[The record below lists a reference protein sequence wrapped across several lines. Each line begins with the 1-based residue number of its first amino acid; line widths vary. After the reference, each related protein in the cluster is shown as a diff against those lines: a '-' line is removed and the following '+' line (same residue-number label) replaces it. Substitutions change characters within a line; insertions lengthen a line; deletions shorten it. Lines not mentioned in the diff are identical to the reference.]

1 MHYFNRKAETIP
13 LIPKL
18 AVMKGLDFDFLKLT
32 ITDTV
37 DIILVALLIYYTYNL
52 IKNTVAVNLFLGM
65 VIILAIHWIVD
76 LLNMRL
82 LSTIIN
88 QFMSVG
94 IIALIIIFQPEIR
107 RFLLL
112 IGKNTFL
119 QQNKAW
125 WGHIFG
131 SKTLERNNLI
141 RIKPIIDACKSM
153 KKSRTGALMV
163 FVKFYD
169 DQLFANSCEVM
180 DAKISKRLLES
191 IFQKYSPL
199 HDGAV
204 VIAENKIKS
213 ASCILPLTDNDKLPP
228 QFGLRHRAGIGISE
242 TTDAVAVIISE
253 ETGEIAYAKQGRVRM
268 NVSFGELEKLLNK
281 DY

>member
-1 MHYFNRKAETIP
+1 MKA
-13 LIPKL
+13 LD
-18 AVMKGLDFDFLKLT
+18 LDFLADKISWMT
-32 ITDTV
+32 IV
-37 DIILVALLIYYTYNL
+37 DIIVVAILLYYVYSL
-52 IKNTVAVNLFLGM
+52 IKNTLAVNLILGLIIIFLFYRLVTSLHM
-65 VIILAIHWIVD
+65 D
-76 LLNMRL
+76 LL
-82 LSTIIN
+82 SAIIN
-88 QFMSVG
+88 KFMGVG
-94 IIALIIIFQPEIR
+94 IMALIVIFQPEIR
-107 RFLLL
+107 RFLLH
-112 IGKNTFL
+112 IGKNTSL
-119 QQNKAW
+119 QRNKAW
-125 WGHIFG
+125 WGYLFG
-131 SKTLERNNLI
+131 SKNLERDNLF

-153 KKSRTGALMV
+153 KKSRTGALIV

-169 DQLFANSCEVM
+169 DELFNNSCELM

-213 ASCILPLTDNDKLPP
+213 ASCILPLTDNDKLPT
-228 QFGLRHRAGIGISE
+228 QFGLRHRAGIGVSE

-281 DY
+281 DF

>member
-1 MHYFNRKAETIP
+1 MHCFSTKN
-13 LIPKL
+13 LNL
-18 AVMKGLDFDFLKLT
+18 ALMKGLDFDFLKIT
-32 ITDTV
+32 ITDGI
-37 DIILVALLIYYTYNL
+37 DIILVALIVYYIYNL
-52 IKNTVAVNLFLGM
+52 IKNTLAVNLLLGM
-65 VIILAIHWIVD
+65 VIILVLHWVVD
-76 LLNMRL
+76 ALHMEL

-88 QFMSVG
+88 QFINVG
-94 IIALIIIFQPEIR
+94 IIALIVIFQPEIR

-125 WGHIFG
+125 WGYLFG
-131 SKTLERNNLI
+131 SKNIERDNLV

-153 KKSRTGALMV
+153 KKSRTGALIV

-169 DQLFANSCEVM
+169 DQLFANSCELI
-180 DAKISKRLLES
+180 DSKISKRLLES

-281 DY
+281 DF

>member
-1 MHYFNRKAETIP
+1 
-13 LIPKL
+13 
-18 AVMKGLDFDFLKLT
+18 MKGIDFDFLK
-32 ITDTV
+32 ITPTAII
-37 DIILVALLIYYTYNL
+37 DIIFVALLIYYIYSL
-52 IKNTVAVNLFLGM
+52 IKNTLAVNLLLGM
-65 VIILAIHWIVD
+65 FIILILYYVVD
-76 LLNMRL
+76 ALHMML

-88 QFMSVG
+88 KFMSVG

-119 QQNKAW
+119 QKNKAW
-125 WGHIFG
+125 WGYLFG
-131 SKTLERNNLI
+131 NKDIERDNLV
-141 RIKPIIDACKSM
+141 RIKPVIDACKSM
-153 KKSRTGALMV
+153 KKSRTGALIV

-169 DQLFANSCEVM
+169 DQLFANSCEII
-180 DAKISKRLLES
+180 DSKISKRLLES
-191 IFQKYSPL
+191 IFQKNSPL

-213 ASCILPLTDNDKLPP
+213 ASCILPLTDNDNLPP

-242 TTDAVAVIISE
+242 NTDAVAVIVSE

-281 DY
+281 DF

>member
-1 MHYFNRKAETIP
+1 
-13 LIPKL
+13 
-18 AVMKGLDFDFLKLT
+18 MKDLDFDFLK
-32 ITDTV
+32 ITWIDGIDILLVAFLIYYIYSLIRNTLAV
-37 DIILVALLIYYTYNL
+37 NLLLGMLIILVAYNL
-52 IKNTVAVNLFLGM
+52 LKALKLNL
-65 VIILAIHWIVD
+65 VPD
-76 LLNMRL
+76 
-82 LSTIIN
+82 IIN
-88 QFMSVG
+88 KSVDDKFISIG
-94 IIALIIIFQPEIR
+94 IIALIVIFQPEIR
-107 RFLLL
+107 RFLLH
-112 IGKNTFL
+112 IGKSTYL
-119 QQNKAW
+119 QKNKAW
-125 WGHIFG
+125 WGFLFG
-131 SKTLERNNLI
+131 SKDLERDNLI

-153 KKSRTGALMV
+153 KKTRTGALIV

-169 DQLFANSCEVM
+169 DELFTNSCELI
-180 DAKISKRLLES
+180 DSKISKRLLES

-228 QFGLRHRAGIGISE
+228 QFGLRHRAGIGVSE

-281 DY
+281 DFQ

>member
-1 MHYFNRKAETIP
+1 
-13 LIPKL
+13 
-18 AVMKGLDFDFLKLT
+18 MKGLEFDFLKVT
-32 ITDTV
+32 VTDAV
-37 DIILVALLIYYTYNL
+37 DIILVALIIYYIYNL
-52 IKNTVAVNLFLGM
+52 IKNTLAVNLLLGM
-65 VIILAIHWIVD
+65 VIILVIHWVVD
-76 LLNMRL
+76 ALKMNL

-125 WGHIFG
+125 WGYLFG
-131 SKTLERNNLI
+131 SKNIERDNLV

-153 KKSRTGALMV
+153 KKSRTGALIV

-169 DQLFANSCEVM
+169 DQLFANSCELI
-180 DAKISKRLLES
+180 DSKISKRLLES

-228 QFGLRHRAGIGISE
+228 QFGLRHRAGIGVSE
-242 TTDAVAVIISE
+242 TTDAVAVIVSE

-281 DY
+281 DF

>member
-1 MHYFNRKAETIP
+1 
-13 LIPKL
+13 
-18 AVMKGLDFDFLKLT
+18 MKGFDFDFLKIT
-32 ITDTV
+32 ITDV
-37 DIILVALLIYYTYNL
+37 LDIFFVAVLIYYVYNL
-52 IKNTVAVNLFLGM
+52 IKNTLAVNLLLGM
-65 VIILAIHWIVD
+65 FMILVLWFVVD
-76 LLNMRL
+76 ALNMRL

-88 QFMSVG
+88 KFMSVG
-94 IIALIIIFQPEIR
+94 IIALIVIFQPEIR

-119 QQNKAW
+119 QKNKAW
-125 WGHIFG
+125 WGYLFG
-131 SKTLERNNLI
+131 TKDIEANNLM

-153 KKSRTGALMV
+153 KKSRTGALIV

-169 DQLFANSCEVM
+169 DQLFANTCESI

-191 IFQKYSPL
+191 IFQKNSPL

-204 VIAENKIKS
+204 VIAENKVKS

-228 QFGLRHRAGIGISE
+228 HFGLRHRAGIGISE
-242 TTDAVAVIISE
+242 NTDAVAVIVSE
-253 ETGEIAYAKQGRVRM
+253 ETGEISYAKQGRVRM

-281 DY
+281 DF

>member
-1 MHYFNRKAETIP
+1 
-13 LIPKL
+13 
-18 AVMKGLDFDFLKLT
+18 MKGLDFDFLKIT
-32 ITDTV
+32 ITDGI
-37 DIILVALLIYYTYNL
+37 DIILVALIVYYIYNL
-52 IKNTVAVNLFLGM
+52 IKNTLAVNLLLGM
-65 VIILAIHWIVD
+65 VIILVLHWVVAA
-76 LLNMRL
+76 LHMEL
-82 LSTIIN
+82 LSTIIE
-88 QFMSVG
+88 QFINVG
-94 IIALIIIFQPEIR
+94 IIALIVIFQPEIR

-125 WGHIFG
+125 WGYLFG
-131 SKTLERNNLI
+131 SKNIERDNLV

-153 KKSRTGALMV
+153 KKSRTGALIV

-180 DAKISKRLLES
+180 EAKISKRLLES

-228 QFGLRHRAGIGISE
+228 QFGLRHRAGIGVSE
-242 TTDAVAVIISE
+242 TNDAVAVIISE

-281 DY
+281 DF

>member
-1 MHYFNRKAETIP
+1 
-13 LIPKL
+13 
-18 AVMKGLDFDFLKLT
+18 MKGLDFDFLKIT
-32 ITDTV
+32 ITDGI
-37 DIILVALLIYYTYNL
+37 DIILVALIVYYIYNL
-52 IKNTVAVNLFLGM
+52 IKNTLAVNLLLGM
-65 VIILAIHWIVD
+65 VIILVLHWVVAA
-76 LLNMRL
+76 LHMEL
-82 LSTIIN
+82 LSTIIE
-88 QFMSVG
+88 QFINVG
-94 IIALIIIFQPEIR
+94 IIALIVIFQPEIR

-125 WGHIFG
+125 WGYLFG
-131 SKTLERNNLI
+131 SKNIERDNLV

-153 KKSRTGALMV
+153 KKSRTGALIV

-180 DAKISKRLLES
+180 EAKISKRLLES

-228 QFGLRHRAGIGISE
+228 QFGLRHRAGIGVSE

-281 DY
+281 DF

>member
-1 MHYFNRKAETIP
+1 
-13 LIPKL
+13 
-18 AVMKGLDFDFLKLT
+18 MKGFDFDFLRVT
-32 ITDTV
+32 ITDVV
-37 DIILVALLIYYTYNL
+37 DIIFVAILIYYIYSL
-52 IKNTVAVNLFLGM
+52 IKNTLAVNLLLGM
-65 VIILAIHWIVD
+65 FIILILYVVVD
-76 LLNMRL
+76 ALHMSL

-88 QFMSVG
+88 KFMSVG
-94 IIALIIIFQPEIR
+94 IIALIVIFQPEIR

-119 QQNKAW
+119 QKNKAW
-125 WGHIFG
+125 WGYLFG
-131 SKTLERNNLI
+131 NKDIDRDNLL

-153 KKSRTGALMV
+153 KKSRTGALIV

-169 DQLFANSCEVM
+169 DQLFANSCEVI
-180 DAKISKRLLES
+180 DAKISKRLLEC
-191 IFQKYSPL
+191 IFQKNSPL

-204 VIAENKIKS
+204 VVSENKIKS
-213 ASCILPLTDNDKLPP
+213 ASCILPLTENDKLPP

-242 TTDAVAVIISE
+242 NTDAVAVIISE

-281 DY
+281 DF

>member
-1 MHYFNRKAETIP
+1 
-13 LIPKL
+13 
-18 AVMKGLDFDFLKLT
+18 MKSLDFDFLK
-32 ITDTV
+32 ITVTDVV
-37 DIILVALLIYYTYNL
+37 DIIFVALLIYYIYNL
-52 IKNTVAVNLFLGM
+52 IKNTLAVNLLLGM
-65 VIILAIHWIVD
+65 LIILIFYFIVET
-76 LLNMRL
+76 LNMRL
-82 LSTIIN
+82 LATIIN
-88 QFMSVG
+88 KFMSVG

-119 QQNKAW
+119 QKNRAW
-125 WGHIFG
+125 WGYLFG
-131 SKTLERNNLI
+131 SKEIERDNLV

-153 KKSRTGALMV
+153 KKSRTGALIV

-169 DQLFANSCEVM
+169 DQLFANSCEM
-180 DAKISKRLLES
+180 IDSKISKRLLES

-213 ASCILPLTDNDKLPP
+213 ASCILPLTDNDQLPP
-228 QFGLRHRAGIGISE
+228 QFGLRHRAGIGVSE
-242 TTDAVAVIISE
+242 TTDAVAVIVSE

-281 DY
+281 DF

>member
-1 MHYFNRKAETIP
+1 MHCISRKIAILVT
-13 LIPKL
+13 
-18 AVMKGLDFDFLKLT
+18 MKRLDFDFLK
-32 ITDTV
+32 ITWINLI
-37 DIILVALLIYYTYNL
+37 DIIVVAVLLYYIYSL
-52 IKNTVAVNLFLGM
+52 IKNTLAVNLLLGLLIIFLFYHLVTSLHM
-65 VIILAIHWIVD
+65 D
-76 LLNMRL
+76 L

-88 QFMSVG
+88 KFMKVG
-94 IIALIIIFQPEIR
+94 ILALVIIFQPEIR
-107 RFLLL
+107 RFLLH

-119 QQNKAW
+119 QRNKTW
-125 WGHIFG
+125 WGNLFG
-131 SKTLERNNLI
+131 SKDLERDNLL
-141 RIKPIIDACKSM
+141 RIKPILDACKSM
-153 KKSRTGALMV
+153 KKTRTGALIV

-169 DQLFANSCEVM
+169 DQLFANSCEIIES
-180 DAKISKRLLES
+180 KISKRLLES
-191 IFQKYSPL
+191 IFQKHSPL

-242 TTDAVAVIISE
+242 NTDAVAVIISE

-281 DY
+281 DF

>member
-1 MHYFNRKAETIP
+1 
-13 LIPKL
+13 
-18 AVMKGLDFDFLKLT
+18 MKGIDFDFLK
-32 ITDTV
+32 ITPTAV
-37 DIILVALLIYYTYNL
+37 IDIIFVALLIYYIYSL
-52 IKNTVAVNLFLGM
+52 IKNTLAVNLLLGM
-65 VIILAIHWIVD
+65 FIILILYYVVD
-76 LLNMRL
+76 ALHMML

-88 QFMSVG
+88 KFMSVG

-119 QQNKAW
+119 QKNKAW
-125 WGHIFG
+125 WGYLFG
-131 SKTLERNNLI
+131 NKDIERDNLV

-153 KKSRTGALMV
+153 KKSRTGALIV

-169 DQLFANSCEVM
+169 DQLFANSCEII
-180 DAKISKRLLES
+180 DSKISKRLLES
-191 IFQKYSPL
+191 IFQKNSPL

-213 ASCILPLTDNDKLPP
+213 ASCILPLTDNDNLPP

-242 TTDAVAVIISE
+242 NTDAVAVIVSE

-281 DY
+281 DF

>member
-1 MHYFNRKAETIP
+1 VYSFSSKDAATIK
-13 LIPKL
+13 IHNL
-18 AVMKGLDFDFLKLT
+18 AVMKGLEFDFLKVT
-32 ITDTV
+32 VTDAV
-37 DIILVALLIYYTYNL
+37 DIILVALIIYYIYNL
-52 IKNTVAVNLFLGM
+52 IKNTLAVNLLLGM
-65 VIILAIHWIVD
+65 VIILVIHWVVD
-76 LLNMRL
+76 ALKMNL

-94 IIALIIIFQPEIR
+94 IIALIVIFQPEIR

-125 WGHIFG
+125 WGYLFG
-131 SKTLERNNLI
+131 SKNIERDNLV

-153 KKSRTGALMV
+153 KKSRTGALIV

-169 DQLFANSCEVM
+169 DQLFANSCELI
-180 DAKISKRLLES
+180 DSKISKRLLES

-242 TTDAVAVIISE
+242 TTDAVAVIVSE

-281 DY
+281 DF

>member
-1 MHYFNRKAETIP
+1 
-13 LIPKL
+13 
-18 AVMKGLDFDFLKLT
+18 MKGFDFDFLKIT
-32 ITDTV
+32 ITDVV
-37 DIILVALLIYYTYNL
+37 DIMFVALLIYYIYNL
-52 IKNTVAVNLFLGM
+52 IKNTLAVNLLLGM
-65 VIILAIHWIVD
+65 LIILIFYFVVD
-76 LLNMRL
+76 TLHMRL
-82 LSTIIN
+82 LATIIN
-88 QFMSVG
+88 KFMSVG

-119 QQNKAW
+119 QKNRAW
-125 WGHIFG
+125 WGYLFG
-131 SKTLERNNLI
+131 GKNIERDNLV

-153 KKSRTGALMV
+153 KKSRTGALIV

-169 DQLFANSCEVM
+169 SQLFANSCEM
-180 DAKISKRLLES
+180 IDSKISKRLLES

-213 ASCILPLTDNDKLPP
+213 ASCILPLTDNDQLPP

-242 TTDAVAVIISE
+242 TTDAVAVIVSE

-281 DY
+281 DF

>member
-1 MHYFNRKAETIP
+1 MHCFSTKN
-13 LIPKL
+13 LNL
-18 AVMKGLDFDFLKLT
+18 ALMKGLDFDFLKIT
-32 ITDTV
+32 ITDGI
-37 DIILVALLIYYTYNL
+37 DIILVALIVYYIYNL
-52 IKNTVAVNLFLGM
+52 IKNTLAVNLLLGM
-65 VIILAIHWIVD
+65 VIILVLHWVVD
-76 LLNMRL
+76 ALHMEL
-82 LSTIIN
+82 LSTIID
-88 QFMSVG
+88 QFINVG
-94 IIALIIIFQPEIR
+94 IIALIVIFQPEIR

-125 WGHIFG
+125 WGYLFG
-131 SKTLERNNLI
+131 SKNIERDNLV

-153 KKSRTGALMV
+153 KKSRTGALIV

-169 DQLFANSCEVM
+169 DQLFANSCELI
-180 DAKISKRLLES
+180 DSKISKRLLES

-281 DY
+281 DF

>member
-1 MHYFNRKAETIP
+1 
-13 LIPKL
+13 
-18 AVMKGLDFDFLKLT
+18 MKGFDFDFLRVT
-32 ITDTV
+32 ITDVV
-37 DIILVALLIYYTYNL
+37 DIIFVAILIYYVYSL
-52 IKNTVAVNLFLGM
+52 IKNTLAVNLLLGM
-65 VIILAIHWIVD
+65 FIILILYLVVD
-76 LLNMRL
+76 ALNMSL

-88 QFMSVG
+88 KFMSVG
-94 IIALIIIFQPEIR
+94 IIALIVIFQPEIR

-119 QQNKAW
+119 QKNKAW
-125 WGHIFG
+125 WGYLFG
-131 SKTLERNNLI
+131 QKDIDRDNLL

-153 KKSRTGALMV
+153 KKSRTGALIV

-169 DQLFANSCEVM
+169 DQLFANSCEVI

-191 IFQKYSPL
+191 IFQKNSPL

-213 ASCILPLTDNDKLPP
+213 ASCILPLTENDKLPP

-242 TTDAVAVIISE
+242 NTDAVAVIISE

-281 DY
+281 DF

>member
-1 MHYFNRKAETIP
+1 MHHLNRKTTAKIIIP
-13 LIPKL
+13 NL
-18 AVMKGLDFDFLKLT
+18 ALMKGLDFDFLKLT
-32 ITDTV
+32 ITDSV
-37 DIILVALLIYYTYNL
+37 DIILVALLIYYIYNL
-52 IKNTVAVNLFLGM
+52 IKNTIAVNLFLGM
-65 VIILAIHWIVD
+65 VIILVIHWIVD
-76 LLNMRL
+76 ALHMSL

-125 WGHIFG
+125 WGYLLG
-131 SKTLERNNLI
+131 SKNIERDNLI

-169 DQLFANSCEVM
+169 DQFFANSCELI
-180 DAKISKRLLES
+180 DSKISKRLLES

-204 VIAENKIKS
+204 VISENKIKS

-228 QFGLRHRAGIGISE
+228 QFGLRHRAGIGVSE

-281 DY
+281 DF

>member
-1 MHYFNRKAETIP
+1 
-13 LIPKL
+13 
-18 AVMKGLDFDFLKLT
+18 MKGLDFDFLK
-32 ITDTV
+32 ITWIDGL
-37 DIILVALLIYYTYNL
+37 DILLVAIFIYYVYSL
-52 IKNTVAVNLFLGM
+52 IRNTLAVNLLLGM
-65 VIILAIHWIVD
+65 FIILMLYHLIKALNLNLLPDLINKSVD
-76 LLNMRL
+76 DKFI
-82 LSTIIN
+82 SI
-88 QFMSVG
+88 G
-94 IIALIIIFQPEIR
+94 IIALIVIFQPEIR
-107 RFLLL
+107 RFLLH
-112 IGKNTFL
+112 IGKSTYL
-119 QQNKAW
+119 QRNKAW
-125 WGHIFG
+125 WGFLFG
-131 SKTLERNNLI
+131 SKDTERDNLI

-153 KKSRTGALMV
+153 KKTRTGALIV

-169 DQLFANSCEVM
+169 DELFTKSCELI
-180 DAKISKRLLES
+180 DSKISKRLLES

-228 QFGLRHRAGIGISE
+228 QFGLRHRAGIGVSE

-281 DY
+281 DFQ

>member
-1 MHYFNRKAETIP
+1 
-13 LIPKL
+13 
-18 AVMKGLDFDFLKLT
+18 MKTLEFDFLKIT
-32 ITDTV
+32 ITDAV
-37 DIILVALLIYYTYNL
+37 DIILVALIIYYIYNL
-52 IKNTVAVNLFLGM
+52 IKNTLAVNLLLGM
-65 VIILAIHWIVD
+65 VIILVIHWVVD
-76 LLNMRL
+76 ALNMKL
-82 LSTIIN
+82 LSSILN

-94 IIALIIIFQPEIR
+94 IIALIVIFQPEIR

-125 WGHIFG
+125 WGYLFG
-131 SKTLERNNLI
+131 SKNIEQNNLI

-153 KKSRTGALMV
+153 KKTRTGALIV

-169 DQLFANSCEVM
+169 DQLFANSCEM
-180 DAKISKRLLES
+180 IDSKISKRLLES

-242 TTDAVAVIISE
+242 TADAVAVIISE

-281 DY
+281 DF